1 MRDKIIDALP
11 KKKCLKILPFFL
23 SSFIDESGEYKNIK
37 FLLVTHNP
45 PETHIII
52 SLQSTQAKYKDKI
65 SLYT

>member
-23 SSFIDESGEYKNIK
+23 SSFIDESGEYKNIN
-37 FLLVTHNP
+37 FL

-52 SLQSTQAKYKDKI
+52 SLQSMQAKYKDKI